1 MEAGLSST
9 VGATLDTIMAL
20 QARVDLAP
28 YATEQL
34 AFVTIAGASRRS
46 VEETA
51 ARYGSLGSLEWLLGD
66 AYTDV
71 RREIQRLGL
80 DPDRL
85 PELQE
90 LLSVLL
96 DPGAALRA
104 DPETIAANRLGQP
117 QLWALGISGDNPIL
131 LHRTPDPSDDKLLAD
146 LIRAH
151 ELWRRRGIVIDLVV
165 QSQTASA
172 YRDDALQAAR
182 RLVSGLGSADW
193 LGRHGGIHLLREDQA
208 QEDQLGLLA
217 AAAGVI
223 LESDGRSLAAQLS
236 PHVELHPLPRF
247 VSMRPAPQRAP
258 TKPLGRPEDLHFDNG
273 LGGFSHDGREYVIHL
288 RPGQTTPA
296 PWCNMLAN
304 EEFGCLVT
312 EAGGGYTWAGNSGE
326 FRLTPWTNDPVLDGP
341 GEALYLRDEETAEV
355 WTPTP
360 KPAGGDVACEVRHG
374 AGYTE
379 WRQNGQAFEQLL
391 RVFVPP
397 DDPVRSSSSG
407 CATARPACGG

>member
-104 DPETIAANRLGQP
+104 ESRD
-117 QLWALGISGDNPIL
+117 
-131 LHRTPDPSDDKLLAD
+131 HRC
-146 LIRAH
+146 
-151 ELWRRRGIVIDLVV
+151 
-165 QSQTASA
+165 Q
-172 YRDDALQAAR
+172 
-182 RLVSGLGSADW
+182 
-193 LGRHGGIHLLREDQA
+193 
-208 QEDQLGLLA
+208 
-217 AAAGVI
+217 
-223 LESDGRSLAAQLS
+223 
-236 PHVELHPLPRF
+236 
-247 VSMRPAPQRAP
+247 
-258 TKPLGRPEDLHFDNG
+258 
-273 LGGFSHDGREYVIHL
+273 
-288 RPGQTTPA
+288 
-296 PWCNMLAN
+296 
-304 EEFGCLVT
+304 
-312 EAGGGYTWAGNSGE
+312 
-326 FRLTPWTNDPVLDGP
+326 
-341 GEALYLRDEETAEV
+341 
-355 WTPTP
+355 
-360 KPAGGDVACEVRHG
+360 
-374 AGYTE
+374 
-379 WRQNGQAFEQLL
+379 
-391 RVFVPP
+391 
-397 DDPVRSSSSG
+397 SSG
-407 CATARPACGG
+407 PTTTLGTGDLRR